1 VAWAAQAKL
10 QSSAT
15 RAKKKLLVLLR
26 NVKSILSFPL
36 SKSKGLFK
44 DRGRIDVIVEIVLHS
59 RVETATVPSEVVI
72 VASEVVIVAS
82 EVVIVAVSAVVIV
95 VVSAVVTVK
104 SVTVTGLLSLASEK
118 LTRKLLTL

>member
-1 VAWAAQAKL
+1 MAWAAQAKL

-44 DRGRIDVIVEIVLHS
+44 GRGRIDVIVEIVLHS

-72 VASEVVIVAS
+72 VA
-82 EVVIVAVSAVVIV
+82 
-95 VVSAVVTVK
+95 VSAVVTVK